1 MGKVIHLSRAE
12 SATNAQSLDASCL
25 AFSSMSEIRCSV
37 ASNVH
42 SAASRRGATL
52 LLRTVAQMLVQLMI
66 AQPDK
71 RITPSGLSFHNAGR
85 RAIELLE
92 LAQELDDD
100 SATKEG
106 A

>member
-1 MGKVIHLSRAE
+1 MGKVIHLTPVDAAAIPE
-12 SATNAQSLDASCL
+12 SFDVSCL
-25 AFSSMSEIRCSV
+25 AFDSMSDIRCRV
-37 ASNVH
+37 AGSVH
-42 SAASRRGATL
+42 SVGGRRAATL
-52 LLRTVAQMLVQLMI
+52 VLRTVAQMLVQRMI

-71 RITPSGLSFHNAGR
+71 RTTPSGLSFYNAGR